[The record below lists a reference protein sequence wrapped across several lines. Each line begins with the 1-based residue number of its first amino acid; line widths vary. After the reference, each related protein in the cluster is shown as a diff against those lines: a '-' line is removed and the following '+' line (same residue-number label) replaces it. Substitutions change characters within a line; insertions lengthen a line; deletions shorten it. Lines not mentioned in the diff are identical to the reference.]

1 MEIIGD
7 QNHKWV
13 ESRIGD
19 LNAEP
24 ELELAGLGGGGV
36 RGGRRGGVEG
46 RARQVSETESGRSP
60 HARRVGG

>member
-1 MEIIGD
+1 MEIIGG

-24 ELELAGLGGGGV
+24 ELELAGLGGGGGE
-36 RGGRRGGVEG
+36 GGRGGVEG
-46 RARQVSETESGRSP
+46 RARQDSETESGRSP
-60 HARRVGG
+60 RARPVAG